1 MRTIKGT
8 GDDGQWFTKFLK
20 INLNYKTD
28 CMPTKIFPQA
38 DEILQAVKYMPCV
51 SIIMPFEP
59 KMSLKTELEHR
70 LKIAI
75 SKVDSEI
82 MASYTEEKALAVLR
96 RLRNLVKNL
105 DFNTHKKSIAI
116 FVSPLVEKVFYL
128 DIPVEEKIIVDDSFE
143 IRDLVY
149 SKKEMHKYLVLVLSS
164 KRTRIYLGNTHT
176 FVRIVS
182 NVPDHVA
189 AFKNDIPERV
199 ANFSD
204 PSDRKEVMLE
214 KFLRH
219 TDEGLG
225 ILLKA
230 YPLPLFVMGTDRV
243 IGHFKK
249 ITHNAGRILGFVHGN
264 YEEATEEELRNAL
277 QPQIADW
284 KKVKEADLLR
294 QLDQAAGAKKL
305 VAGMENVWREAMHK
319 KGRLLVVEKNFIYP
333 AHLGGEKDIIYSENN
348 EAGHDFYIKDAV
360 DDVIE
365 KIFENG
371 GDVEFVDPGVLQD
384 YGRIALILYY

>member
-1 MRTIKGT
+1 M
-8 GDDGQWFTKFLK
+8 
-20 INLNYKTD
+20 N
-28 CMPTKIFPQA
+28 TKILSDA
-38 DEILQAVKYMPCV
+38 NEILSAVKYMPSV

-59 KMSLKTELEHR
+59 KMSLKSELEHK
-70 LKIAI
+70 LKLAV
-75 SKVDSEI
+75 SKVDNEL
-82 MASYTEEKALAVLR
+82 MASYTEEKALVVLH
-96 RLRNLVKNL
+96 RLRSLVKNL
-105 DFNTHKKSIAI
+105 DFNTHKKSIAV

-128 DIPVEEKIIVDDSFE
+128 DIPVEEKIIVDNSFE

-164 KRTRIYLGNTHT
+164 KRTRIYLGNTST

-182 NVPDHVA
+182 NVPDHIA
-189 AFKNDIPERV
+189 AYKNDVPERV

-219 TDEGLG
+219 TDEGLS

-230 YPLPLFVMGTDRV
+230 YPFPLFVIGADRV

-249 ITHNAGRILGFVHGN
+249 ITHNTDRILGYVHGN
-264 YEEATEEELRNAL
+264 YEEATEEKLHHAL
-277 QPQIADW
+277 EPQIADW
-284 KKVKEADLLR
+284 KKVKQKDLLR
-294 QLDQAAGAKKL
+294 QLDAAAGVKKL

-319 KGRLLVVEKNFIYP
+319 RGRLLIVEKNFIYP
-333 AHLGGEKDIIYSENN
+333 AHLGGDNYIIYSDDHKAGNN
-348 EAGHDFYIKDAV
+348 FYIKDAV

-365 KIFENG
+365 KIFETG
-371 GDVEFVDPGVLQD
+371 GDVEFVDADVLKD
-384 YGRIALILYY
+384 YGRIALILFY